1 MGKGILAKMVRDF
14 TPCFHDKY
22 EWKDFE
28 EKFWEAKKE
37 YLELVGKDKWGLE
50 LGYKRQEW
58 FKKWFGLEGDE

>member
-22 EWKDFE
+22 EWKDLE

-37 YLELVGKDKWGLE
+37 FEEALRAEEEDWNSCHWIE
-50 LGYKRQEW
+50 EW
-58 FKKWFGLEGDE
+58 FTKWFGEIK